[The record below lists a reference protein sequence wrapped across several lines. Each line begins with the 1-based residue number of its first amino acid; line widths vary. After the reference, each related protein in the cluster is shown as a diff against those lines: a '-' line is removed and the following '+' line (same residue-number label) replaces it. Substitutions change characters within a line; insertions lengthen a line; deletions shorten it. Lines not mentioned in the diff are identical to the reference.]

1 MRRVRPQWWQRCAR
15 GLAALPAFI
24 LAACLGGAAT
34 PTPLPPT
41 FVPAIP
47 AVGNRMA
54 PTLVPFLAR
63 ANPGVSARYTFTV
76 KLDYVGKRAEVAQL
90 VEVTNPGPDEWNELV
105 FYLPADLRTER
116 FTLSKLTL
124 VEQVQALAPRIE
136 VRDGF
141 LTVRL
146 PAPVRPNEARLVNIT
161 YGLSSQETSLRAR
174 RIAGDVAHTAS
185 VMQFINWYPQLV
197 PYERG
202 RGWKKWQLTNVG
214 PPLLAEVADYDL
226 EVKSAPGLVVASGGP
241 VASGTGLSNF
251 RLRNARSIAF
261 SASPDYQLLIRE
273 TDLATIYLYHLKTHA
288 DAGAAVLA
296 AAGNALQL
304 FNELFGP
311 YPYASLVIAED
322 AFLPSVASG
331 GFLLH
336 TGQGFA
342 DYDGKPE
349 SLLLALVPQAMAH
362 LWWGQVVGHDPV
374 AEPWLGAAL
383 PMYSEYLY
391 IERFQPE
398 LKDWYWRDRIEYW
411 KPAGA
416 LNRTAYDLDNTE
428 DLLQNTYRRGAQ
440 FLNDLRLEVGVGPF
454 NIFLRDLYQTGAF
467 RIATSA
473 EFFSLLNQ
481 EAPANLELLAQQY
494 FDAAIVLPTPL
505 PTITPFF
512 TPGAAPTA
520 TPQLRI
526 HVVQGGDTLAYIA
539 GKYKVPQQLIVTRN
553 RLPDAAMLSIG
564 QELIIPY
571 P

>member
-1 MRRVRPQWWQRCAR
+1 MMRAPRWLL
-15 GLAALPAFI
+15 GLPACL
-24 LAACLGGAAT
+24 LAACLGGAET

-47 AVGNRMA
+47 AIGDRLA

-146 PAPVRPNEARLVNIT
+146 PAPVRPNESRLVNIT
-161 YGLSSQETSLRAR
+161 YGLSSKETSLRAR
-174 RIAGDVAHTAS
+174 RTAGDVGHTAN
-185 VMQFINWYPQLV
+185 VMQFLNWYPQLV

-214 PPLLAEVADYDL
+214 PPLLSEVADYDL
-226 EVKSAPGLVVASGGP
+226 EVTSARELVIASGGP
-241 VASGTGLSNF
+241 VASVPGLANF

-261 SASPDYQLLIRE
+261 SASPEYQLIIRPS
-273 TDLATIYLYHLKTHA
+273 DSATLYLYHLPDHA
-288 DAGAAVLA
+288 EGAAAVLA
-296 AAGNALQL
+296 AAAKALQL

-398 LKDWYWRDRIEYW
+398 LKDWYWRDRVEYW
-411 KPAGA
+411 KPSGA

-440 FLNDLRLEVGVGPF
+440 FLNDLRLEIGVGPF

-467 RIATSA
+467 RLTTGA
-473 EFFSLLNQ
+473 EFFGLLNQ
-481 EAPANLELLAQQY
+481 AAPANLELLARKY
-494 FDAAIVLPTPL
+494 LDAALLLPTPR

-512 TPGAAPTA
+512 TPGAQPTA

-526 HVVQGGDTLAYIA
+526 HVVQAGETLAYIA
-539 GKYKVPQQLIVTRN
+539 GKYAVPLQLIVTRN
-553 RLPDAAMLSIG
+553 RLADAAMISVG

>member
-1 MRRVRPQWWQRCAR
+1 MIRAPRWLP
-15 GLAALPAFI
+15 ALPACL
-24 LAACLGGAAT
+24 LAACLGSAAT

-47 AVGNRMA
+47 AIGDRLA

-146 PAPVRPNEARLVNIT
+146 PAPVRPNESRLVNIT
-161 YGLSSQETSLRAR
+161 YGLSSKETSLRAR
-174 RIAGDVAHTAS
+174 RTAGDVGHTAN
-185 VMQFINWYPQLV
+185 VMQFLNWYPQLV

-214 PPLLAEVADYDL
+214 PPLLSEVADYDL
-226 EVKSAPGLVVASGGP
+226 EVTSARELVIASGGP
-241 VASGTGLSNF
+241 VASVPGLANF

-261 SASPDYQLLIRE
+261 SASPEYQLIIRPS
-273 TDLATIYLYHLKTHA
+273 DSATLYLYHLPDHA
-288 DAGAAVLA
+288 EGAAAVLA
-296 AAGNALQL
+296 AAAKALQL

-398 LKDWYWRDRIEYW
+398 LKDWYWRDRVEYW
-411 KPAGA
+411 KPSGA

-440 FLNDLRLEVGVGPF
+440 FLNDLRLEIGVGPF

-467 RIATSA
+467 RLTTGA
-473 EFFSLLNQ
+473 EFFGLLTQ
-481 EAPANLELLAQQY
+481 AAPANLELLARKY
-494 FDAAIVLPTPL
+494 FDAALLLPTPL

-512 TPGAAPTA
+512 TPGAQPTA

-526 HVVQGGDTLAYIA
+526 HVVQAGETLAYIA
-539 GKYKVPQQLIVTRN
+539 GKYAVPLQLIVTRN
-553 RLPDAAMLSIG
+553 RLADAAMISVG

>member
-1 MRRVRPQWWQRCAR
+1 MMRAPRW
-15 GLAALPAFI
+15 LLALPACL
-24 LAACLGGAAT
+24 LAACLGSAAT

-47 AVGNRMA
+47 AIGDRLA

-146 PAPVRPNEARLVNIT
+146 PAPVRPNESRLVNIT
-161 YGLSSQETSLRAR
+161 YGLSSKETSLRAR
-174 RIAGDVAHTAS
+174 RTAGDVGHTAN
-185 VMQFINWYPQLV
+185 VMQFLNWYPQLV

-214 PPLLAEVADYDL
+214 PPLLSEVADYDL
-226 EVKSAPGLVVASGGP
+226 EVTSARELVIASGGP
-241 VASGTGLSNF
+241 VASVPGRANF

-261 SASPDYQLLIRE
+261 SASPEYQLIIRPS
-273 TDLATIYLYHLKTHA
+273 DSATLYLYHLPDHA
-288 DAGAAVLA
+288 EGAAAVLA
-296 AAGNALQL
+296 AAAKALQL

-398 LKDWYWRDRIEYW
+398 LKDWYWRDRVEYW
-411 KPAGA
+411 KPSGA

-440 FLNDLRLEVGVGPF
+440 FLNDLRLEIGVGPF

-467 RIATSA
+467 RLTTGA
-473 EFFSLLNQ
+473 EFFGLLNQ
-481 EAPANLELLAQQY
+481 AAPANLELLARKY
-494 FDAAIVLPTPL
+494 FDAALLLPTPL

-512 TPGAAPTA
+512 TPGAQPTA

-526 HVVQGGDTLAYIA
+526 HVVQAGETLAYIA
-539 GKYKVPQQLIVTRN
+539 GKYAVPLQLIVTRN
-553 RLPDAAMLSIG
+553 RLADAAMISVG